1 MFFSFAFSHFFHIL
15 KPYFFMG
22 FRISN
27 IHEYDRFIAID
38 LWTYRVRAALYTMK
52 EWKLKLEGSSCI
64 RQHRKN
70 MLQGAIMDM
79 QWVAH
84 ALDKAIHEACIHIDQ
99 IPEDIILGFSPTL
112 CVHDIIASQYI
123 RADESIPLTMDE
135 LDTMIEKLEKTSL
148 VRAKEKAKA
157 EYGLIHD
164 DIRLVSSTLTSI
176 TIDGI
181 QVMNPIGLE
190 GKHVRINVLNIY
202 ALSSEYNILRS
213 IIASLKKKTISLVP
227 IPLIFSKIIEKW
239 EHVYDDN
246 IYIDIWY
253 THVTIVF
260 EKKHEI
266 TYFDTFTMG
275 SKMLM
280 DMIWDAYPKSSYT
293 EIESFLR
300 RTNLTEMEE
309 KSRKNI
315 VQEYFDYIV
324 DVFISSIT
332 REDES
337 IKMKNIFI
345 SGGIFSS
352 SWIESLFFDILSTNI
367 GYDGKNLHLADT
379 STMEN
384 LPREYLITQGLSYL
398 GQELL
403 YTKKDPIIRI
413 LRYTL
418 YHYE

>member
-1 MFFSFAFSHFFHIL
+1 
-15 KPYFFMG
+15 
-22 FRISN
+22 
-27 IHEYDRFIAID
+27 
-38 LWTYRVRAALYTMK
+38 
-52 EWKLKLEGSSCI
+52 
-64 RQHRKN
+64 
-70 MLQGAIMDM
+70 MDM

-84 ALDKAIHEACIHIDQ
+84 AIDKAIHEACIHIDE

-112 CVHDIIASQYI
+112 CVHEIIASQYI

-135 LDTMIEKLEKTSL
+135 LDTMIEKLEKISL

-266 TYFDTFTMG
+266 TYFDTFIMG

-315 VQEYFDYIV
+315 VQEYFDYII